1 MLAAMAVDGASQD
14 ETTDADASAEE
25 GPSIAESLDPE
36 RVAELV
42 RAGDARLIDVRQPE
56 EWEAARIEGAVHIV
70 LEEVTARAPEIPRD
84 AAVVFACRG
93 GNRSAM
99 VADAFRGDGYDAYN
113 MAGGVRA
120 WEEAGLPLEG
130 SAGTVS

>member
-1 MLAAMAVDGASQD
+1 MLAAMATDGASRD
-14 ETTDADASAEE
+14 ETTEADASAEE
-25 GPSIAESLDPE
+25 GPSIAESLDPG

-42 RAGDARLIDVRQPE
+42 RAGDARLVDVRQPE
-56 EWEAARIEGAVHIV
+56 EWEAARIDGAVHIV
-70 LEEVTARAPEIPRD
+70 LEEVSARASEIPRD

-93 GNRSAM
+93 GSRSAM

-120 WEEAGLPLEG
+120 WEEAGLPLTGSEG
-130 SAGTVS
+130 SVS

>member
-1 MLAAMAVDGASQD
+1 MLAAMAIDGASQD
-14 ETTDADASAEE
+14 EATDADAPAED
-25 GPSIAESLDPE
+25 GPSIAESLDPG
-36 RVAELV
+36 RVAEMV
-42 RAGDARLIDVRQPE
+42 RAGEARLIDVRQPE
-56 EWEAARIEGAVHIV
+56 EWEAARIEGAGHIV
-70 LEEVTARAPEIPRD
+70 LEEVTARSSEIPRD

-93 GNRSAM
+93 GSRSAM

-130 SAGTVS
+130 SEDTVS